1 MGLWTPNA
9 PAVARSAGGME
20 RNRCETRRSTSWPTL
35 LRRQH
40 IPFYSICDAVDRVVC
55 EFFPFMPSFTGVS
68 AICDDLQVTSDP
80 PLALPNSEVVQR
92 KFMESGRSLNLKKIR
107 ILVHPDSAHL
117 VVWPPRWRPGIC
129 TAIPIET
136 DSAKQLGAPI
146 GTELFRTDF
155 VSRRVSKTTALV
167 AALERL
173 PPSATW
179 TLLRFCINERVNYL
193 AQVTEFPLV
202 KDSLA
207 CMDTIIDQALL
218 HAAGLPP
225 EPSDPLTHLTTLT
238 LCSLPTELGGLG
250 IRRYSGLAGEIAY
263 LLARPYRVL

>member
-20 RNRCETRRSTSWPTL
+20 RNRCETRRSSWPTL

-55 EFFPFMPSFTGVS
+55 EFFPFMPSYTGVS

-80 PLALPNSEVVQR
+80 PLALPVSEVVQR

-136 DSAKQLGAPI
+136 DSAKQLGQILSLA
-146 GTELFRTDF
+146 ECQ
-155 VSRRVSKTTALV
+155 
-167 AALERL
+167 RL
-173 PPSATW
+173 PLRLPLWNAYHPRLPGRCFASASMS
-179 TLLRFCINERVNYL
+179 
-193 AQVTEFPLV
+193 A
-202 KDSLA
+202 
-207 CMDTIIDQALL
+207 
-218 HAAGLPP
+218 
-225 EPSDPLTHLTTLT
+225 
-238 LCSLPTELGGLG
+238 
-250 IRRYSGLAGEIAY
+250 
-263 LLARPYRVL
+263 